1 MANRYGKRRQTSLVV
16 QEKQVETTVCHRLTS
31 VRMAGHKKDR
41 RQQTL
46 LRMGREKKEKKGKLV
61 HKRQECK
68 LAQSL
73 WNTA

>member
-1 MANRYGKRRQTSLVV
+1 MANGYGKRRQTSLVV
-16 QEKQVETTVCHRLTS
+16 QEKQVETTVYHCLTS

-41 RQQTL
+41 RQQMSV
-46 LRMGREKKEKKGKLV
+46 RMGREKEKKGKLV

>member
-1 MANRYGKRRQTSLVV
+1 MANGYGKRRQTLLVV
-16 QEKQVETTVCHRLTS
+16 QEKQVETTVCHRLMS

-61 HKRQECK
+61 HKLQECK

>member
-1 MANRYGKRRQTSLVV
+1 MANGYGKRRQTSLVV

-41 RQQTL
+41 RQQMSV
-46 LRMGREKKEKKGKLV
+46 RMGREKKEKKGKLV